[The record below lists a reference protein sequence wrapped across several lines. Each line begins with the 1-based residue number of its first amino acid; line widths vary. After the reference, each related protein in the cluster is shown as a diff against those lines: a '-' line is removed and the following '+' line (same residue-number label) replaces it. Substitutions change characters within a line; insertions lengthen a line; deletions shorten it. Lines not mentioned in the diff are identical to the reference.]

1 MRVDF
6 SFITREAFA
15 IAWRHKLLWIFG
27 IFVGGTTWNGNV
39 GGDISPEDIG
49 ITEGDLSGLFD
60 VPEAFWVGAGIAIA
74 FFVLAMLIAG
84 IISTGGLIDAL
95 NRIVRGNGQWSFGQS
110 FSRALDFFFPLL
122 GMLLAVIVGAMG
134 YLVAAVLIGVGM
146 FHIHVAAGI
155 LYIMVALPLSVL
167 VYWAGLTSYALA
179 ERALIVRGQ
188 GFVEAW
194 SEGWALFKR
203 FWKESAVMA
212 LLKIGIGIAI
222 AMATTVIMLIFG
234 GPAFL
239 TAIAG
244 GIEFTVSMLVAVLIT
259 WPVLL
264 VVGGFTG
271 AATFNLYTL
280 FYFEL
285 VEPRQQQAIQRHE
298 QPPAPSA

>member
-1 MRVDF
+1 
-6 SFITREAFA
+6 
-15 IAWRHKLLWIFG
+15 
-27 IFVGGTTWNGNV
+27 
-39 GGDISPEDIG
+39 
-49 ITEGDLSGLFD
+49 
-60 VPEAFWVGAGIAIA
+60 
-74 FFVLAMLIAG
+74 
-84 IISTGGLIDAL
+84 
-95 NRIVRGNGQWSFGQS
+95 
-110 FSRALDFFFPLL
+110 
-122 GMLLAVIVGAMG
+122 
-134 YLVAAVLIGVGM
+134 M